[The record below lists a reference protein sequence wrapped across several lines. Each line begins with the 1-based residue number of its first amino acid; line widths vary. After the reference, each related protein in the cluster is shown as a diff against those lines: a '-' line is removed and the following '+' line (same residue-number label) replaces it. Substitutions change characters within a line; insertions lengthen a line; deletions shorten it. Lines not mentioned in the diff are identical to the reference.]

1 MAHTEIQIAAE
12 IRALMPV
19 EGIHEEVLRVA
30 REAAE
35 YARSIAPVYH
45 GDDSRAKPGSYRDSI
60 HAEETEPKRTEG
72 FEVPMPAARV
82 ITRSPVAN
90 LLEFGTSKM
99 QEAATFTQ
107 TANHYGG
114 TVEVEHDANDAGTK
128 ID

>member
-1 MAHTEIQIAAE
+1 VTHTEMQIAAE
-12 IRALMPV
+12 IRAQMPL
-19 EGIHEEVLRVA
+19 EEIHKEVIRVA

-45 GDDSRAKPGSYRDSI
+45 GDDPRATPGSYRDSI
-60 HAEETEPKRTEG
+60 RSEEVESKKSDG

-82 ITRSPVAN
+82 ITRSPIAN

-99 QEAATFTQ
+99 PEFGVFSQ
-107 TANHYGG
+107 TADHYGG
-114 TVEVEHDANDAGTK
+114 TVEVEHGDHETGTR